1 MTESERVRFESIAA
15 RLRAANPPE
24 HPDPGWESRRKL
36 PPHFAGAA
44 EVLDYLSACRAMD
57 DAEAGLKRFLGPAGA
72 FGQLF
77 RWPPGGLSWGEPEEA
92 RRLRAENAVR
102 DWPAR
107 EDLAPAVARLLDARA
122 ALLAAWDAVP
132 DGLRAG
138 LRGPARL
145 R

>member
-1 MTESERVRFESIAA
+1 LLE
-15 RLRAANPPE
+15 L
-24 HPDPGWESRRKL
+24 
-36 PPHFAGAA
+36 
-44 EVLDYLSACRAMD
+44 
-57 DAEAGLKRFLGPAGA
+57 AGA

-77 RWPPGGLSWGEPEEA
+77 RRPPGALSWFEPEEA

-122 ALLAAWDAVP
+122 VLLAAWDAVP

-138 LRGPARL
+138 LRGPGRL
-145 R
+145 G